1 MSSKLAEK
9 EMHRFDKWMR
19 TRVKT
24 IHYADDKRMS
34 IAYKKVYD
42 NIISTAIMESL

>member
-1 MSSKLAEK
+1 MKDKKAIR

-34 IAYKKVYD
+34 EAYQKVY
-42 NIISTAIMESL
+42 NNALP